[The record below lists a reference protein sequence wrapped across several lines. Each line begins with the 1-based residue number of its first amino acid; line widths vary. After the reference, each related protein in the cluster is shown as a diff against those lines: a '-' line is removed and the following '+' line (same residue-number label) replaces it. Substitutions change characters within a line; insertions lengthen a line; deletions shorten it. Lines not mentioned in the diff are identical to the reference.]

1 MGLVHKLRSR
11 LTYANVMSSIAVFVA
26 LSGGAYALTIP
37 KGSVGSR
44 QLKRNAVTG
53 PKIRGNAITS
63 VKVRDHSLRAT
74 DLAAGVIPRQATAP
88 APAAPPPQL
97 VLGGARAAD
106 TDPPATP
113 GTPLKSTSLSL
124 TSAGKAFVLATV
136 NGPFLTCGT
145 DPCEATWGVYVD
157 NQPVPAAGLRLQAA
171 GGGGGDGYP
180 FYTLYGLTPSLQAGS
195 HTVTLSFTSAGNPA
209 GVADYGTQLGALAL
223 TG

>member
-1 MGLVHKLRSR
+1 MSLVHKLRSR
-11 LTYANVMSSIAVFVA
+11 VTYANVMSSIAVFVA

-44 QLKRNAVTG
+44 QLKRNAITG

-63 VKVRDHSLRAT
+63 VKVRDHSLKAT
-74 DLAAGVIPRQATAP
+74 DLAAGVIPKQTTAP
-88 APAAPPPQL
+88 TPAASPPQL

-106 TDPPATP
+106 TDPPPTP

-157 NQPVPAAGLRLQAA
+157 NQPVPATGLRLQAI
-171 GGGGGDGYP
+171 GGGGDGYP
-180 FYTLYGLTPSLQAGS
+180 FYALYGLTPSLQAGS
-195 HTVTLSFTSAGNPA
+195 HTVTLIFTSAGNPVNV
-209 GVADYGTQLGALAL
+209 GDFGTQLGALAL